1 MNATQGSADG
11 WLDEQNAVYMT
22 MDYRSASTRKETFP
36 RAAAGMRLEDT
47 TLGEISQ
54 TPKDAYKSPY
64 MQYLK

>member
-1 MNATQGSADG
+1 M
-11 WLDEQNAVYMT
+11 DEQNAVYMT